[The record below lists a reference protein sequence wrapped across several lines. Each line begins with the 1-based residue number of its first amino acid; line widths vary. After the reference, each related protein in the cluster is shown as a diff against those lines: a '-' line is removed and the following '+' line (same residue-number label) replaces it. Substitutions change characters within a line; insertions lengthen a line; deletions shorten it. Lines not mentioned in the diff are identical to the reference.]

1 MTHPYQVT
9 DYKAFKETFPNLEPK
24 TKPPFTCVWE
34 VEDLDV
40 IPSKDGFSDVI
51 HIVHIK
57 VTREGATE
65 SKRIPVQVASEK
77 MIAKSFVPFD
87 DVKEAMVIDWVKEV
101 LTKLRQDFVWDIE
114 WATPEPAATVKR
126 TLKVL

>member
-9 DYKAFKETFPNLEPK
+9 DYKAFKETFPDLEPK
-24 TKPPFTCVWE
+24 SAPPFTCKWE
-34 VEDLDV
+34 VEKLDV
-40 IPSKDGFSDVI
+40 IPSKEGLSDVI

-65 SKRIPVQVASEK
+65 SKRIPVQVASEN
-77 MIAKSFVPFD
+77 MVAKSFVPFD
-87 DVKEAMVIDWVKEV
+87 DVKEEMVVDWVKEV

-114 WATPEPAATVKR
+114 WSTPPASSTVVR
-126 TLKVL
+126 TLTA